1 MAPSCSKNFF
11 YHIFFL
17 NSFLWLVI
25 LCIACHFA
33 LFVNF
38 FCLILMRFR
47 FIYIKKLTILTSVIH
62 KSLISTERILS
73 SFMFTTHLVLIS
85 KCSPHPVSMP
95 FALWLCHFSYEE
107 KESASLLSQPGLVC
121 DLLWPME
128 CSRTTPEPVP
138 SLGTAYIFSWKS
150 SSLVWPS
157 TVNLV
162 EDEKPCGR
170 EPVHTWV
177 TGQPRSQN
185 RITCPPS
192 AYCRCIRELDQDQK
206 NSQLSPA

>member
-1 MAPSCSKNFF
+1 M
-11 YHIFFL
+11 
-17 NSFLWLVI
+17 LVI
-25 LCIACHFA
+25 LHYLLIF
-33 LFVNF
+33 LFV
-38 FCLILMRFR
+38 CLILTQFR

-62 KSLISTERILS
+62 KFLISTERILS
-73 SFMFTTHLVLIS
+73 SFMFTAYLVLIP
-85 KCSPHPVSMP
+85 KCSPRLVSMP

-107 KESASLLSQPGLVC
+107 KESASLRSQSGLVC
-121 DLLWPME
+121 DLLWPIE

-138 SLGTAYIFSWKS
+138 SLGTASFYTFSWKS
-150 SSLVWPS
+150 GSSVWPS
-157 TVNLV
+157 TLNLL

-177 TGQPRSQN
+177 TDQPRSQN